1 VAGERGSGNAREI
14 EGIRAGEENFRV
26 AKTDSLLTRAMI
38 GEVEGRGPGSGVAT
52 CRLEEWGSVATSGCS
67 VDSGTTVTGTRGA
80 GSAQHGAVSV
90 TVKQGQAPAG
100 GDRRRWR
107 MGRPGEKENG
117 PGPRRIVP
125 FPI

>member
-52 CRLEEWGSVATSGCS
+52 CRLEEWGGQLLR
-67 VDSGTTVTGTRGA
+67 RGA
-80 GSAQHGAVSV
+80 RSTAA
-90 TVKQGQAPAG
+90 
-100 GDRRRWR
+100 
-107 MGRPGEKENG
+107 RP
-117 PGPRRIVP
+117 
-125 FPI
+125 

>member
-52 CRLEEWGSVATSGCS
+52 CRLEEWGVRCYVGVLGRQRHDRDRDKRCWQCT
-67 VDSGTTVTGTRGA
+67 TRG
-80 GSAQHGAVSV
+80 GVRDGETGA
-90 TVKQGQAPAG
+90 
-100 GDRRRWR
+100 
-107 MGRPGEKENG
+107 G
-117 PGPRRIVP
+117 PGWR
-125 FPI
+125 

>member
-1 VAGERGSGNAREI
+1 
-14 EGIRAGEENFRV
+14 
-26 AKTDSLLTRAMI
+26 
-38 GEVEGRGPGSGVAT
+38 
-52 CRLEEWGSVATSGCS
+52 
-67 VDSGTTVTGTRGA
+67 
-80 GSAQHGAVSV
+80 
-90 TVKQGQAPAG
+90 VKQGQAPAG